1 MWAGLGPAVTLALV
15 LVAWATQLK
24 PTAPPIFTGRPFVVA
39 WDVPTQDCGPR
50 LKVPL
55 DLKAFDVQ
63 ASPNEG
69 FVNQNITIFYHDR
82 LGLYPHFSSVG
93 RSVHGGVPQNGSLWA
108 HLKML
113 QEHVE
118 HYIRTQEPAGLAV
131 IDWED
136 WRPVWVRNWQ
146 DKDVYRQSSR
156 QLVATRHPD
165 WPADRVVKQA
175 QYEFEFAARQF
186 MLETLRFVKA
196 VRPRHLWG
204 FYLFPDCYNHDYVQ
218 NWDTYTGRC
227 PDVEVSRNDQL
238 AWLWAESTA
247 LFPSVYLDETL
258 ASSTHGRNF
267 VSFRVQEALRVAH
280 THHANHA
287 LPVYVF
293 TRPTY
298 SRRLTGLSEMD
309 LISTIGESA
318 ALGAAGVILWGD
330 AGYTTSKVSL
340 DPSSAMAVHLL
351 PTYALFLTLL
361 GAAQGSRSPMVPNQ
375 PFTTIWNANTQW
387 CLEKYGVDVD
397 VSVFDVVANP
407 GQTFRGPD
415 MTIFYSYQLGTYP
428 YYTSA
433 GEPVFGGLPQNAS
446 LDTHLARSFQDI
458 LADIPESDFS
468 GLAVIDWEAWRPR
481 WAFNWDTKDIYR
493 QRSRA
498 LVRGQHPDWPAPR
511 VEATARDQFQEAAQ
525 AWMAGTL
532 KLGQALRP
540 RGLWGFYGFPDCYN
554 YDFLRPNYTGQCPP
568 GVSAQN
574 DQLGWLWSQSRTLY
588 PSIYMPAELEGTGK
602 GQMYVRHRVGEAFRV
617 AMGVGDPN
625 LPVLPYAQI
634 FYDKTNRF
642 LSLESCQAIKE
653 YVDTTLGPFIL
664 NVTSGALL
672 CSQALCSG
680 HGRCARR
687 PSHPEALLI
696 LNPASFSIQ
705 LTRGGRPLTLQ
716 GALSLEDQMQM
727 AVEFQCRCYR
737 GWKGAR
743 CEQQGMW

>member
-1 MWAGLGPAVTLALV
+1 MWAGLGPAITLAV
-15 LVAWATQLK
+15 VWAAAWATQLK

-82 LGLYPHFSSVG
+82 LGLYPRFSSVG

-146 DKDVYRQSSR
+146 DKDIYRQSSR
-156 QLVATRHPD
+156 QLVAVRHPD
-165 WPADRVVKQA
+165 WPSDRVVKQA

-218 NWDTYTGRC
+218 NWETYTGRC

-280 THHANHA
+280 THHPNHA

-298 SRRLTGLSEMD
+298 SRKLTGLSEMD

-330 AGYTTSKVSL
+330 AGYTTSTDELEHSL
-340 DPSSAMAVHLL
+340 GES
-351 PTYALFLTLL
+351 
-361 GAAQGSRSPMVPNQ
+361 AAQGAAGVVLWVS
-375 PFTTIWNANTQW
+375 WENT
-387 CLEKYGVDVD
+387 
-397 VSVFDVVANP
+397 
-407 GQTFRGPD
+407 R
-415 MTIFYSYQLGTYP
+415 
-428 YYTSA
+428 
-433 GEPVFGGLPQNAS
+433 
-446 LDTHLARSFQDI
+446 
-458 LADIPESDFS
+458 
-468 GLAVIDWEAWRPR
+468 
-481 WAFNWDTKDIYR
+481 TK
-493 QRSRA
+493 
-498 LVRGQHPDWPAPR
+498 
-511 VEATARDQFQEAAQ
+511 
-525 AWMAGTL
+525 
-532 KLGQALRP
+532 
-540 RGLWGFYGFPDCYN
+540 
-554 YDFLRPNYTGQCPP
+554 
-568 GVSAQN
+568 
-574 DQLGWLWSQSRTLY
+574 
-588 PSIYMPAELEGTGK
+588 
-602 GQMYVRHRVGEAFRV
+602 
-617 AMGVGDPN
+617 
-625 LPVLPYAQI
+625 
-634 FYDKTNRF
+634 
-642 LSLESCQAIKE
+642 ESCQAIKE
-653 YVDTTLGPFIL
+653 YVDTTLGPFVL

-696 LNPASFSIQ
+696 LNPTSFSIQ
-705 LTRGGRPLTLQ
+705 PTPGGGPLTLQ
-716 GALSLEDQMQM
+716 GALSLEDRMQM
-727 AVEFQCRCYR
+727 AVEFKCRCYR
-737 GWKGAR
+737 GWKGAW
-743 CEQQGMW
+743 CEKQGTW